1 LKKPIHVKLII
12 DGKWTSSTSG
22 EEFSIINPA
31 TEEVVATACRANAED
46 TQSAIDAAQRGF
58 HSWREIVPWERSK
71 VLRKAAA
78 LMTERRDGIAEWM
91 TIECGKPIGQAVA
104 EVNASIDYVEW
115 YSDEARRIYSKMLQG
130 RDTQTVFQAI
140 YEPIGVTACFTAW
153 NFPAVLPI
161 RKIAPALA
169 AGCSVVCRPSEA
181 GSICAAE
188 LIKCF
193 VDAGLPPGTI
203 NLLTGPS
210 GVISDHIL
218 QSPVVRKASFTGSVP
233 VGKSLIAKSAD
244 TVKKMTMELGGHAP
258 VIIFDDIDPEKL
270 AQSAV
275 AAKFRNNGQVCAS
288 PTRFFVHRS
297 IVEKFTE
304 AFVKTAAGLKLGNG
318 LEPDTDVGPLINERR
333 RSAVETLVETTMS
346 EGGKI
351 LLGGKRPENFKKGF
365 FYEPTVFVDVTDDMT
380 IMKEE
385 PFGPLALITSFDG
398 FDEVIERA
406 NSTEYGLA
414 SYVFTH
420 SLELVHRTVAALDAG
435 IVSVNNWVVST
446 AEMPYGGVKYSGFG
460 REGGSDGIKEYLT
473 AKFVNCKMRAY

>member
-1 LKKPIHVKLII
+1 MKQPIHVKLYI
-12 DGKWTSSTSG
+12 DGKWVSSVSQ

-31 TEEVVATACRANAED
+31 TEEVIATACRANTED

-58 HSWREIVPWERSK
+58 SDWREIVPWERSK
-71 VLRKAAA
+71 VLREAAR
-78 LMTERRDGIAEWM
+78 LMTERRDGIAELM
-91 TIECGKPIGQAVA
+91 TIECGKPIGQAGA

-115 YSDEARRIYSKMLQG
+115 YADEARRIYSKRLPG

-140 YEPIGVTACFTAW
+140 YEPIGVTASFTAW
-153 NFPAVLPI
+153 NFPAVLLI
-161 RKIAPALA
+161 RKVAPALA
-169 AGCSVVCRPSEA
+169 AGCSVVCRPSDA

-188 LIKCF
+188 LIRCF
-193 VDAGLPPGTI
+193 VDAGLPQGTI

-218 QSPVVRKASFTGSVP
+218 QSPVVKKASFTGSVP
-233 VGKSLIAKSAD
+233 IGKSLIAKSAD
-244 TVKKMTMELGGHAP
+244 TVKKMTMELGGNAP
-258 VIIFDDIDPEKL
+258 VIIFEDIDPEKI
-270 AQSAV
+270 AQGAV

-288 PTRFFVHRS
+288 PTRYFVHRS
-297 IVEKFTE
+297 IEERFTQ
-304 AFVKTAAGLKLGNG
+304 AFVKIAAGLKLGNG
-318 LEPDTDVGPLINERR
+318 LDPDTDVGPLVNERR
-333 RSAVETLVETTMS
+333 RGAVEELVATTIS
-346 EGGKI
+346 EGGTL

-365 FYEPTVFVDVTDDMT
+365 FYEPTVFTDVTDDMT

-385 PFGPLALITSFDG
+385 PFGPLAMIAGFDD

-406 NSTEYGLA
+406 NATEYGLA

-420 SLELVHRTVAALDAG
+420 SLELAHRAVSALDAG

-460 REGGSDGIKEYLT
+460 REGGSDGIYEYLT
-473 AKFVNCKMRAY
+473 AKFVNCKTSAY